1 MSGKK
6 LHMQFP
12 ASLIIKC
19 IQSRAPV
26 LTGLPSEWL
35 NTFLWRGERGQPGD
49 WTLRGEAGWEMYL
62 EVRFTL
68 VTEIEL
74 VI

>member
-1 MSGKK
+1 
-6 LHMQFP
+6 MQFP

-35 NTFLWRGERGQPGD
+35 STFLWRGDRGQPGD
-49 WTLRGEAGWEMYL
+49 WEMYL